1 MMILKNTNGID
12 YKILKLIPFNK
23 EDKEEYADSWQK
35 YRFALLQ
42 QEITPAKSQ
51 FIVACMVGEDSWGQ
65 GYYFNDLEPAKNYL
79 NDLEKEYMA

>member
-1 MMILKNTNGID
+1 MILKNNNGID

-51 FIVACMVGEDSWGQ
+51 FVVACMVGESSWGQ
-65 GYYFNDLEPAKNYL
+65 GFYFGDLPQAQSYL
-79 NDLEKEYMA
+79 NDLENEYAGE